1 MPDES
6 ALTRLPNERGED
18 TEDGLLRMP
27 FLEHLEELRSR
38 ILRALAGVGVAFA
51 LSMYFGDRIWH
62 IVAQPVMEA
71 LRSLGY
77 APRVIFTTPTEAFLT
92 VWMKM
97 PLLVSVFLAS
107 PWVLYQFWGFVAPGL
122 YKNERRWAAPFVVI
136 SSGLFIL
143 GGVFGY
149 FLAFR
154 YGLVFLLGIGKDIGI
169 EPLISVSDYFDL
181 FVDVMVGIGLVFE
194 LPVLIFLLVLLH
206 IVTPSFLVRQS
217 RHAIM
222 LIVIVAALVTPTTD
236 AFNLMLFTTPMV
248 LLYFIGVLAAYL
260 LVFRREGRS
269 LRGKRYMAWSAL
281 ALLLSGSAYF
291 VFRREKFRIM
301 RRWPFLTR

>member
-1 MPDES
+1 M
-6 ALTRLPNERGED
+6 
-18 TEDGLLRMP
+18 LRMS
-27 FLEHLEELRSR
+27 LQEHLEELRGR
-38 ILRALAGVGVAFA
+38 IVKALAGIGVAFA
-51 LSMYFGDRIWH
+51 LSIYFGDAIWH
-62 IVAQPVMEA
+62 IVAQPVMGA

-107 PWVLYQFWGFVAPGL
+107 PWILYQFWAFVAPGL
-122 YKNERRWAAPFVVI
+122 YKNERRWAAPFVI
-136 SSGLFIL
+136 TSSGLFIL

-154 YGLVFLLGIGKDIGI
+154 YGLEFLLGIGKGIGM

-181 FVDVMVGIGLVFE
+181 FVEVMVGIGLVFE
-194 LPVLIFLLVLLH
+194 LPVLIFLLTLLH
-206 IVTPSFLVRQS
+206 VVTPAFLVRHS
-217 RHAIM
+217 RHAVM

-236 AFNLMLFTTPMV
+236 FFNLMLFATPMV

-260 LVFRREGRS
+260 LISRREGRA
-269 LRGKRYMAWSAL
+269 LPWKRSISWTAF
-281 ALLLSGSAYF
+281 ALLVSGGVYYV
-291 VFRREKFRIM
+291 VFRRQKFHM
-301 RRWPFLTR
+301 TPRWPFVTR